1 MGAERNASLM
11 SEEEKRMTAYHEA
24 GHALVGLLVPEHNPI
39 YKVSIIPR
47 GQSMGVTMFL
57 PERDQ
62 FSSSREKLE
71 SEISSLYGG
80 RLAEE
85 IVFGPQKVTT
95 GAQNDIERAT
105 LLATNMV
112 TRWGF
117 SERVGALAYAEAS
130 SVELPGSSIS
140 KIKPLSEGTAQLID
154 EEIRALL
161 GRNYERA
168 ERLIRENLD
177 KLHLMAEA
185 LMTQETLDRSQI
197 HQIMEGRTAFPLA
210 G

>member
-1 MGAERNASLM
+1 
-11 SEEEKRMTAYHEA
+11 
-24 GHALVGLLVPEHNPI
+24 
-39 YKVSIIPR
+39 
-47 GQSMGVTMFL
+47 MGVTMFL

-112 TRWGF
+112 IRWGF

-130 SVELPGSSIS
+130 SVGLPGSSIS